1 LHLQKEWLPIRMAGE
16 DNMDDQERAVLAIA
30 SRLLSYP
37 SNTGEELAAIHECIE
52 ENVTSTALRIKL
64 HAASSAIY
72 DLSEQ
77 ERKET
82 YVSTFDLRSKLGL
95 YLTGH
100 EFGDSNKRGAAIIQL
115 QKIISDAGF
124 DRVDDELADYIP
136 MLFEFLVVHPDDDN
150 NTWLRRRLAV
160 AIQRMKDFIYGD
172 NPYAPILYVLMEFVF
187 DEPTKEEIKKLEFE
201 REDADLE
208 NLPYPMLYQ

>member
-1 LHLQKEWLPIRMAGE
+1 MHRQKEWLPIRSVGV
-16 DNMDDQERAVLAIA
+16 DKMDDQQRACLAIA

-37 SNTGEELAAIHECIE
+37 SNTEEERLAIHECIE
-52 ENVTSTALRIKL
+52 ENVESTALRIKL
-64 HAASSAIY
+64 HAASSSIF
-72 DLSEQ
+72 DLDELERQ
-77 ERKET
+77 EI

-100 EFGDSNKRGAAIIQL
+100 ELGDSNKRGAAIIQL
-115 QKIISDAGF
+115 QRIISKSGL

-136 MLFEFLVVHPDDDN
+136 MLFEFLVATPEDDN
-150 NTWLRRRLAV
+150 SMWLIRRLAV
-160 AIQRMKDFIYGD
+160 AVKRMKENISGD
-172 NPYAPILYVLMEFVF
+172 NPYAIILYVLMEFVF
-187 DEPTKEEIKKLEFE
+187 DEPTKEEVERLEFD